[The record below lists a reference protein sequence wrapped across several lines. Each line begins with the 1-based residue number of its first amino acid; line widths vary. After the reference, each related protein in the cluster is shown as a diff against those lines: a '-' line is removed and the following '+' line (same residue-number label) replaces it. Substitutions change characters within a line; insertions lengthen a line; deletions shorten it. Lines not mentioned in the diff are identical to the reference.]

1 MKIGDSLRVE
11 AESSCHHQPQEALVK
26 SLLVHLEHS
35 PQEFVTAGSGS
46 LRSTALICGS
56 SEFQIF
62 HGSKRFF
69 ILWSCPSVFTLFTV
83 YALQYGM
90 WGWIKERRE
99 IDILLE
105 EIS

>member
-11 AESSCHHQPQEALVK
+11 AESSCHHRPQEAIVK
-26 SLLVHLEHS
+26 SLLVHLERS

-69 ILWSCPSVFTLFTV
+69 ILWPYPSVFTV
-83 YALQYGM
+83 YALQCGM
-90 WGWIKERRE
+90 
-99 IDILLE
+99 
-105 EIS
+105 